1 MAFPTDDHQLIRR
14 AMDGDEQ
21 SLDQVLR
28 HWTPQ
33 IVSWC
38 RRLSGPRVD
47 PDDVFQEVVEK
58 VITRMD
64 TLREPAAFPGWLF
77 QVVRSQ
83 ANRQR
88 RRAWVRKV
96 TGWFEGQPEGPAK
109 GASPERHADL
119 GETSLQVMAVLDRI
133 PDEQRDILVLCFIEE
148 RSQAEV
154 AELLGLPVGTVKSRI
169 RLARSHFIRE
179 AKRVSPDLAAPP
191 EPSDDAYGGL
201 QWTTST
207 P

>member
-14 AMDGDEQ
+14 AMDGDER

-83 ANRQR
+83 ANPQR
-88 RRAWVRKV
+88 RRGGVRKV
-96 TGWFEGQPEGPAK
+96 TGGFEGQPEGPAK

-133 PDEQRDILVLCFIEE
+133 PDEQRDILVLCFIED

-154 AELLGLPVGTVKSRI
+154 VAAKD
-169 RLARSHFIRE
+169 E
-179 AKRVSPDLAAPP
+179 AKGEVVEVVAAVAAT
-191 EPSDDAYGGL
+191 EGGSRS
-201 QWTTST
+201 TSI
-207 P
+207 PNQKRQIIFR